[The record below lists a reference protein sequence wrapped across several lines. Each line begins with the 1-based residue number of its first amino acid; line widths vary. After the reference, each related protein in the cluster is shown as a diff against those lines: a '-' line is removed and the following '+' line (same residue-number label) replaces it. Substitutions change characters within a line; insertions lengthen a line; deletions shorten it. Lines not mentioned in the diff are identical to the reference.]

1 VTIQVERTL
10 AKKSLCF
17 VAGITVIREYRIMA
31 SPGENINMVQKDLH
45 FNPYSLVCNVKRT
58 MTKDQKD
65 EVKQDECRYSTKHG
79 CLFFTVRLIRWSV
92 AIDQE
97 FGLDWI
103 ALQFRAS

>member
-1 VTIQVERTL
+1 
-10 AKKSLCF
+10 
-17 VAGITVIREYRIMA
+17 
-31 SPGENINMVQKDLH
+31 
-45 FNPYSLVCNVKRT
+45 